1 MDDATTPNA
10 AGSYRV
16 LARKYRP
23 STFADLIGQD
33 AMVRTISNA
42 FESGRIPQA
51 WVLTG
56 VRGVGKTTTARIL
69 ARALNYEL
77 PDGSI
82 TGPTIDMPTLG
93 VHCQAIMESRHLDVI
108 EMDAASHNGVEDV
121 RAINEAI
128 RYAPVSARYKVYI
141 LDEVHMLSGAA
152 FNALL
157 KTLEEPPAHAK
168 FVFATT
174 EIRKVPITVLSRCQR
189 FDLRRVDAALLV
201 KHLQGI
207 AEKEAITTEPEA
219 LGLIARAAEGSVRDA
234 LSLLDQAIAHAA
246 GPVRAED
253 VRGMLGLAD
262 RTKIIDLFEALMRA
276 DLPRALQ
283 EVREQYDAG
292 ADPAMVLGDL
302 AEFTHFV
309 TRVKIV
315 PALADDVSLTEA
327 ERTRGRVFAAKLSMR
342 VLARTWQMLLKGI
355 EEVAAAGRP
364 LAAAEMVLVRIAY
377 AADLPTPDEVIR
389 SLGDGARGNG
399 ASAAAPGGP
408 PSPQTEMS
416 ARAEAPRA
424 PDMPRGGPR
433 AALATA
439 PAELPAT
446 RAGGARRRG
455 QCRRAGA
462 AKLRGARRARRRKAR
477 PRAQERARARRAAG
491 AVRGRPARIQSRTER
506 AEVAHWRAVEKT
518 CRLDRAAL
526 DGDRVRRARPAEP
539 LYASADAQS
548 RAERRRARRPV
559 GAGGA
564 DPISRRRDRRCA
576 NAGRHGRGGGCRSRR
591 GGGDPRTRNDDDE
604 RQPLP
609 ASCARRPPP
618 LAGEE
623 SAQRAGDNA
632 KAGQERHGARPNVE
646 VIPIARISVSDGE
659 HPTKDQARANGT
671 APQKQ
676 ADRYRGNSKRRSN
689 KNKETEK
696 WLGGPVDGL
705 ACFFL
710 ALFSSPIFLVPGFPA
725 FGCCG
730 RDAYPNH
737 VVPLDVWMRFDHAH
751 AVMDQQRKKDR
762 DAHRHY
768 ELTRQDHR
776 ICPNDLRI
784 LSYKIKGCNI

>member
-1 MDDATTPNA
+1 MNDATTT
-10 AGSYRV
+10 AGSSYRV

-82 TGPTIDMPTLG
+82 TGPTISMPVEG
-93 VHCQAIMESRHLDVI
+93 VHCQAIIESRHLDVI

-157 KTLEEPPAHAK
+157 KTLEEPPPHAK

-207 AEKEAITTEPEA
+207 AEQEAITAEPEA

-234 LSLLDQAIAHAA
+234 LSLLDQAIAHAGAGPGAGSPANTA
-246 GPVRAED
+246 GPVRTED
-253 VRGMLGLAD
+253 VRQMLGLAD

-276 DLPRALQ
+276 DLARALG
-283 EVREQYDAG
+283 EVRAQYDAG

-315 PALADDVSLTEA
+315 PALADDVSLTET
-327 ERTRGRVFAAKLSMR
+327 ERTRGRGFAAKLSMR

-389 SLGDGARGNG
+389 SLGDGGRGAG
-399 ASAAAPGGP
+399 AASGVA
-408 PSPQTEMS
+408 SS
-416 ARAEAPRA
+416 ARADVPARTEARSE
-424 PDMPRGGPR
+424 MPRGGPR
-433 AALATA
+433 AALAAAPAEMTA
-439 PAELPAT
+439 PAPLARGEEMAAPVRALASFEELVALAAEKRDIGIKTALERDVRLVRFEDGRLEFSLEPSAQKSLTGELSKKLGDWTGRRWMVIVSAEQGQPSLYAQAQMRKAELKDGVRADPLVQAVLTRFPGSEIVDVRAAANTGGGVPEELPFEEPGHA
-446 RAGGARRRG
+446 
-455 QCRRAGA
+455 
-462 AKLRGARRARRRKAR
+462 
-477 PRAQERARARRAAG
+477 
-491 AVRGRPARIQSRTER
+491 GRP
-506 AEVAHWRAVEKT
+506 
-518 CRLDRAAL
+518 
-526 DGDRVRRARPAEP
+526 
-539 LYASADAQS
+539 
-548 RAERRRARRPV
+548 
-559 GAGGA
+559 
-564 DPISRRRDRRCA
+564 
-576 NAGRHGRGGGCRSRR
+576 
-591 GGGDPRTRNDDDE
+591 DDD
-604 RQPLP
+604 
-609 ASCARRPPP
+609 
-618 LAGEE
+618 
-623 SAQRAGDNA
+623 
-632 KAGQERHGARPNVE
+632 
-646 VIPIARISVSDGE
+646 
-659 HPTKDQARANGT
+659 
-671 APQKQ
+671 
-676 ADRYRGNSKRRSN
+676 
-689 KNKETEK
+689 
-696 WLGGPVDGL
+696 
-705 ACFFL
+705 F
-710 ALFSSPIFLVPGFPA
+710 
-725 FGCCG
+725 
-730 RDAYPNH
+730 
-737 VVPLDVWMRFDHAH
+737 
-751 AVMDQQRKKDR
+751 
-762 DAHRHY
+762 
-768 ELTRQDHR
+768 
-776 ICPNDLRI
+776 
-784 LSYKIKGCNI
+784 